1 MKSTGI
7 RRKVDDLGRIV
18 IPAGIRKSLSI
29 REGDAVDV
37 WVDGDRVVLAKPADR
52 CVFCGSDEP
61 PLHAF
66 RDKLVCRPCV
76 ASVGVLDGD
85 LRQPAT
91 EPGPAAPPT
100 QRERDG
106 DLPSWDLPAKTS
118 RPAPASA
125 DRHGG
130 APRPYTE
137 SPLAP
142 RQAAESPKPVEATQ
156 ASREAPSTA
165 W

>member
-1 MKSTGI
+1 MKSSGI
-7 RRKVDDLGRIV
+7 RRKIDDLGRVV

-37 WVDGDRVVLAKPADR
+37 WVDGDRVVLAKPSDR
-52 CVFCGSDEP
+52 CVFCGTEEP
-61 PLHAF
+61 PLHDY
-66 RDKLVCRPCV
+66 REKRVCRPCV
-76 ASVGVLDGD
+76 ASVSVLDAD

-91 EPGPAAPPT
+91 VEQPEPVAHAAAASPPAAPRR
-100 QRERDG
+100 QNEG
-106 DLPSWDLPAKTS
+106 LPAWDLPPRTS

-125 DRHGG
+125 ERH
-130 APRPYTE
+130 PVRPYTE

-142 RQAAESPKPVEATQ
+142 AVVPEPQRSDEAA
-156 ASREAPSTA
+156 STA

>member
-1 MKSTGI
+1 MKSSGI

-37 WVDGDRVVLAKPADR
+37 WVDGERVVLAKPADR
-52 CVFCGSDEP
+52 CVFCGSEEP

-66 RDKLVCRPCV
+66 REKLVCRPCV

-85 LRQPAT
+85 LRQPTTDPQPTSASA
-91 EPGPAAPPT
+91 PA
-100 QRERDG
+100 ED
-106 DLPSWDLPAKTS
+106 DLPAWDLPARTP

-125 DRHGG
+125 DRHG
-130 APRPYTE
+130 ATARPYTE

-142 RQAAESPKPVEATQ
+142 RLPASPRQSSDEAA
-156 ASREAPSTA
+156 STA

>member
-7 RRKVDDLGRIV
+7 RRKIDDLGRVV

-52 CVFCGSDEP
+52 CVFCGTEEP
-61 PLHAF
+61 PLHDH
-66 RDKLVCRPCV
+66 RDKRVCRPCV
-76 ASVGVLDGD
+76 ASVSVLDAD
-85 LRQPAT
+85 LRQPA
-91 EPGPAAPPT
+91 PAQQPESMPASTAAQSAPRP
-100 QRERDG
+100 QHDG
-106 DLPSWDLPAKTS
+106 LPAWDLPSRAS

-125 DRHGG
+125 ERHP
-130 APRPYTE
+130 ARPYTE

-142 RQAAESPKPVEATQ
+142 RPAAEPQPSDEA
-156 ASREAPSTA
+156 ASTA

>member
-1 MKSTGI
+1 MKSSGI

-37 WVDGDRVVLAKPADR
+37 WVDGERVVLAKPADR
-52 CVFCGSDEP
+52 CVFCGSEEP

-66 RDKLVCRPCV
+66 REKLVCRPCV

-85 LRQPAT
+85 LRQPTAV
-91 EPGPAAPPT
+91 PQLAADT
-100 QRERDG
+100 ADD
-106 DLPSWDLPAKTS
+106 DLPAWDLPARTP

-125 DRHGG
+125 DRHG
-130 APRPYTE
+130 AAARPYTE

-142 RQAAESPKPVEATQ
+142 RQPVTNVQSSDEAA
-156 ASREAPSTA
+156 STA